1 MSNTINIL
9 ITFLAST
16 VFGAST
22 LVIGVSNP
30 IHSLLVLISVFMGGS
45 TLLFFLN
52 VEYFAILFLIV
63 YVGAIVV
70 LFLFIVMMLDIKIT
84 NDTNRF
90 VDIFSY
96 RHIIIPILMCEIFI
110 FLTQEMT
117 QLYWI
122 NPEQINLNDSLYFS
136 ETNLYVDY
144 STLLQPTDQLRGIGG
159 VLFLEYK
166 TGIFIVAL
174 LLFLS
179 MVASIVLTLE
189 TTPRFKLKEQDPNLQ
204 ALKNSDF
211 LLVTSK

>member
-1 MSNTINIL
+1 MTSSINVL
-9 ITFLAST
+9 VTFLAST

-30 IHSLLVLISVFMGGS
+30 IHSLLVLISVFIGGS

-70 LFLFIVMMLDIKIT
+70 LFLFIVMMLDIKLS
-84 NDTNRF
+84 NDTERF
-90 VDIFSY
+90 ADIFSY
-96 RHIIIPILMCEIFI
+96 RHIVIPILLCEIFI
-110 FLTQEMT
+110 FFTQETT

-122 NPEQINLNDSLYFS
+122 DADNFKDTIYFS
-136 ETNLYVDY
+136 ETNLYTDY
-144 STLLQPTDQLRGIGG
+144 AKLLQPTDQLRGIGG

-166 TGIFIVAL
+166 TGIIIVAL

-204 ALKNSDF
+204 TLKNSDF
-211 LLVTSK
+211 LLNTKG